1 MTQHN
6 NESGF
11 RVPPSGF
18 RPPEWRPPG
27 TWVHWLLVIVLAIL
41 LIATARSA
49 FYTVGT
55 DVEAVVLRLGRYTTT
70 EGAGFH
76 LKLPFGFDTVARF
89 PTARVLKQEFGFRT
103 TKADVRSEFVKG
115 PYAVESLTLTGDL
128 NIADVEWIVQYR
140 ITSATDYWFHLNDPD
155 ATVRDLSEAV
165 LREVAG
171 SRTVDDLLTVG
182 RNQIEAE
189 AQTLLQKSF
198 NSYKAG
204 IKVIAVQLRG
214 VTPPEPVQA
223 SFNDVNRAEQD
234 REKLINEAKATYNRE
249 IPKAEGQ
256 ALQMV
261 ERAEGARR
269 ERVNRAM
276 GDAGRFKDILA
287 EYKKSP
293 DVTRKRLYL
302 ETMAQVLPAID
313 EITVLDVSA
322 KSGILPV
329 LQLGSAVERLP
340 EAPARGAP

>member
-1 MTQHN
+1 M
-6 NESGF
+6 SM
-11 RVPPSGF
+11 PPHRDAGF

-27 TWVHWLLVIVLAIL
+27 TWAHWILWLVLAL
-41 LIATARSA
+41 LAVATARSA

-55 DVEAVVLRLGRYTTT
+55 DEQAVVLRLGRYTTT
-70 EGAGFH
+70 ESAGFH
-76 LKLPFGFDTVARF
+76 FKLPFGLDTVARF
-89 PTARVLKQEFGFRT
+89 PTERVLKQEFGFRT

-198 NSYKAG
+198 NAYKAG

-234 REKLINEAKATYNRE
+234 REKMINEARAAYNRE
-249 IPKAEGQ
+249 IPKAEGE
-256 ALQMV
+256 ALQAV

-269 ERVNRAM
+269 ERVNRAI
-276 GDAGRFKDILA
+276 GDAERFKQILT
-287 EYKKSP
+287 EYRKSP

-313 EITVLDVSA
+313 EITVLDAGQKGGV
-322 KSGILPV
+322 LPV
-329 LQLGSAVERLP
+329 LQLGAGALKFP
-340 EAPARGAP
+340 EAPAAGGAP

>member
-1 MTQHN
+1 MTIPH
-6 NESGF
+6 
-11 RVPPSGF
+11 RDAGF

-27 TWVHWLLVIVLAIL
+27 TWIHWILWVVLAL
-41 LIATARSA
+41 LAVVTARSA
-49 FYTVGT
+49 FFTVGT
-55 DVEAVVLRLGRYTTT
+55 DEEAVVLRLGHFAAT

-76 LKLPFGFDTVARF
+76 FKLPFGLDTVARF
-89 PTARVLKQEFGFRT
+89 PTQRVLKQEFGFRT

-115 PYAVESLTLTGDL
+115 PYAAESLTLTGDL

-189 AQTLLQKSF
+189 AQILLQKSF
-198 NSYKAG
+198 NAYKSG

-234 REKLINEAKATYNRE
+234 REKMINEARAAYNRE
-249 IPKAEGQ
+249 IPKAEGE
-256 ALQMV
+256 ALQTV

-269 ERVNRAM
+269 ERINRAK
-276 GDAGRFKDILA
+276 GDAERFRQILT

-293 DVTRKRLYL
+293 EVTRKRLYL
-302 ETMAQVLPAID
+302 ETMAQVLPKID
-313 EITVLDVSA
+313 ELTVLDA
-322 KSGILPV
+322 GQKGGILPV
-329 LQLGSAVERLP
+329 LQLGSGATNLP
-340 EAPARGAP
+340 GAPAAGGTP

>member
-1 MTQHN
+1 MDMPH
-6 NESGF
+6 
-11 RVPPSGF
+11 RDAGF

-27 TWVHWLLVIVLAIL
+27 TWIHWILWVVLAL
-41 LIATARSA
+41 MAVTTARGA

-55 DVEAVVLRLGRYTTT
+55 DEQAVVLRLGRYTAT
-70 EGAGFH
+70 EGPGFH
-76 LKLPFGFDTVARF
+76 LKLPFGLDTVARF
-89 PTARVLKQEFGFRT
+89 PTERVLKQEFGFRT

-115 PYAVESLTLTGDL
+115 PYAVESLTLTGDV

-140 ITSATDYWFHLNDPD
+140 ITSATDYWFHLNEPD

-189 AQTLLQKSF
+189 AQILLQKSF
-198 NSYKAG
+198 NSYHAG

-234 REKLINEAKATYNRE
+234 REKLINEARAAYNRE
-249 IPKAEGQ
+249 IPKAEGE
-256 ALQMV
+256 ALQAV

-269 ERVNRAM
+269 ERVNRAK
-276 GDAGRFKDILA
+276 GDAERFRQILA

-313 EITVLDVSA
+313 EITVLDTGS
-322 KSGILPV
+322 KSGVLPV
-329 LQLGSAVERLP
+329 LQLGAGVVKMP
-340 EAPARGAP
+340 DAPAAAAGGAP

>member
-1 MTQHN
+1 MAMPH
-6 NESGF
+6 
-11 RVPPSGF
+11 RDAGF

-27 TWVHWLLVIVLAIL
+27 TWIHWVLWVVLAL
-41 LIATARSA
+41 LAVATARSA

-55 DVEAVVLRLGRYTTT
+55 DEHAVVLRLGRYTTT
-70 EGAGFH
+70 EGPGFH
-76 LKLPFGFDTVARF
+76 FKLPFGLDTVARF
-89 PTARVLKQEFGFRT
+89 PTERVLKQEFGFRT

-140 ITSATDYWFHLNDPD
+140 ITSATDYWFHLNEPD

-198 NSYKAG
+198 NSYHAG

-234 REKLINEAKATYNRE
+234 REKLINEARAAYNRE
-249 IPKAEGQ
+249 SPKAEGE
-256 ALQMV
+256 ALQAV

-269 ERVNRAM
+269 ERVNRAK
-276 GDAGRFKDILA
+276 GDAERFRQILA

-313 EITVLDVSA
+313 EITVLDGGA

-329 LQLGSAVERLP
+329 LQLSSGVVKMP
-340 EAPARGAP
+340 EAPAAAAGGAP